1 MQHLSLF
8 TGSSLCPMCSGP
20 FALACSAGF
29 PVFLLCPL
37 SLLDDFLQGKSGTF
51 RRCETLI
58 SSFSIID
65 AIVQDVYT
73 QSVYRYVCITH
84 HPLSLPMLKLCWYWI
99 YACVDVVSL
108 SFTTTSL
115 SLSPSLHSLS
125 LSSPS
130 SSYFGLVPDSLSLL
144 ALLNVTRVAEG
155 NAEANQSAK
164 VAIWRAVLL
173 VRVAAGMDGS
183 ARATCGLCTF
193 DALVACR
200 SSPMASSPIV
210 PYYYY

>member
-1 MQHLSLF
+1 
-8 TGSSLCPMCSGP
+8 MCIHAVCVWVCVYYAP
-20 FALACSAGF
+20 PALASH
-29 PVFLLCPL
+29 V
-37 SLLDDFLQGKSGTF
+37 
-51 RRCETLI
+51 ETLLVLNLRLCGRRVVI
-58 SSFSIID
+58 L
-65 AIVQDVYT
+65 Y
-73 QSVYRYVCITH
+73 H
-84 HPLSLPMLKLCWYWI
+84 H
-99 YACVDVVSL
+99 V
-108 SFTTTSL
+108 SL